1 MENKD
6 LIHKNRIKFMKMA
19 YKEAEKAFLEDEVPI
34 GCIIIDK
41 NSKLL
46 AKSHNRVEKK
56 TNATLHAELV
66 AIQKATKKTG
76 EKYLM
81 DASIFVTLE
90 PCPMCATAISLA
102 KIKNVY
108 IGVEDKKGGA
118 ILNGIKIFENTTN
131 LYKPN
136 IYTNILSDECSEIL
150 KKFFKKLRNNKK
162 NNLQGWNFMIIFDID
177 IKKFKRR

>member
-6 LIHKNRIKFMKMA
+6 LIHKKNLKFMKMA
-19 YKEAEKAFLEDEVPI
+19 LKEAEKALLEDEVPI

-41 NSKLL
+41 NGKVL
-46 AKSHNRVEKK
+46 AKSHNQVEKK
-56 TNATLHAELV
+56 NNATLHAEII
-66 AIQKATKKTG
+66 AIQKATKKVG

-81 DASIFVTLE
+81 DTSIFITLE

-108 IGVEDKKGGA
+108 IGAEDKKGGA
-118 ILNGIKIFENTTN
+118 ILNGIKIFENTKN

-136 IYTNILSDECSEIL
+136 VYSNILSEKCSQIL
-150 KKFFKKLRNNKK
+150 KNFFKKLRN
-162 NNLQGWNFMIIFDID
+162 
-177 IKKFKRR
+177 